1 MHRGFI
7 GTRLTLITQKQECCA
22 YLLLTSFHPT
32 LRPDA
37 RSRRWRM
44 EPSGVHDNWIMV
56 GFFGRHATNL
66 VHYQKQLVLAEHG
79 PGERAAA
86 FARRLAALTGT
97 LRLRAHDERYRGAL
111 RLLRMRLA

>member
-44 EPSGVHDNWIMV
+44 EPSGVHDNWIMI

-66 VHYQKQLVLAEHG
+66 VHYQKQLVLAEHAVG
-79 PGERAAA
+79 S
-86 FARRLAALTGT
+86 ARGRNDDRPHVRLGTAL
-97 LRLRAHDERYRGAL
+97 AQSAVAE
-111 RLLRMRLA
+111 MRPVFSVKNP